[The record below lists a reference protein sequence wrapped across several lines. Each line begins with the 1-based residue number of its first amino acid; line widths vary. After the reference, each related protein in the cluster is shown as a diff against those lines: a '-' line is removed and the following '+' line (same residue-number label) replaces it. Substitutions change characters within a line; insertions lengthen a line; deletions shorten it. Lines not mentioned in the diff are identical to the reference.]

1 MMMSCHHPLQPL
13 KVMASNCSRRTPR
26 QQRKSSEKSQSGKME
41 SVLKKVVKDV
51 IDAQHESDV
60 IFLALEEKRRKF
72 KLSSKNT
79 SETFRCK

>member
-1 MMMSCHHPLQPL
+1 
-13 KVMASNCSRRTPR
+13 
-26 QQRKSSEKSQSGKME
+26 ME